1 MKCVVLLN
9 CTVMHVNLYLAI
21 WPEAR
26 WPGPRHDVSA
36 RPRHGTAWWLA
47 GPSWPGPTLGPC
59 LGLTFGTA
67 CRPDTAVGTRGPTW
81 PVWQPANITRPS
93 PRLSPSQTLI
103 LISKDSAGRRLAR
116 SPSARAEKGSA
127 AAARLQPSLG
137 ADELLSARLRLLPC
151 WIYDCSHRRRIDDS
165 SRLSAP
171 RILPAS
177 SVFVFIFGHR
187 SPDPVP
193 FWPSIASSLP
203 SDRLFPGSL
212 PPPSFSSSDPSP
224 KT

>member
-1 MKCVVLLN
+1 MF
-9 CTVMHVNLYLAI
+9 
-21 WPEAR
+21 R
-26 WPGPRHDVSA
+26 PGPGTA
-36 RPRHGTAWWLA
+36 RPGGWLARPDPWAVPGPHFRHGVPA
-47 GPSWPGPTLGPC
+47 
-59 LGLTFGTA
+59 
-67 CRPDTAVGTRGPTW
+67 RPDTAVSTRGPTW
-81 PVWQPANITRPS
+81 PVWQLANITRPS
-93 PRLSPSQTLI
+93 PRLSQSQTLI
-103 LISKDSAGRRLAR
+103 LISKDSVDRHLAR
-116 SPSARAEKGSA
+116 SPSARAEKGST
-127 AAARLQPSLG
+127 AAARLQPSPG
-137 ADELLSARLRLLPC
+137 AGELLLARLRLLPC
-151 WIYDCSHRRRIDDS
+151 RIYDYGHRRRIDDS